1 MSDFVTMLPVTR
13 FMALS
18 GPLVVRCVTQ
28 VNSAVAKNA
37 AVPTSMS
44 EQKAIHFTGDGTF
57 NTLNLSRSLHF
68 VFGRV

>member
-18 GPLVVRCVTQ
+18 GPLVVLCVTL
-28 VNSAVAKNA
+28 NSAAAKNA